1 VGAQRLGRLAHGPA
15 PAEVVLASK
24 PGPARRA
31 GPAGRSFGERPLG
44 PAAAP
49 ATAATAPDRPAAVG
63 AARGQVGAARTEV
76 SAARPAELAPAG
88 ACAPAPAH
96 RSPAP
101 GGAFAQGSASA
112 QGGVPGRGTAVGAGS
127 ARREQRRGARGPG
140 PVLVAPDPAPEVTG
154 PAMDLTPGQR
164 KAVFAG
170 IVLALVALGAFLL
183 VPALRSKGGAQGRP
197 AAATQPL
204 HTASPTPPPATPAG
218 LGSTPPAGTGANI
231 YTWLP
236 FSQAGLTAAAN
247 VVRQFAADYSTY
259 TYTESAATFVRRMR
273 GLITAQLAGTL
284 AQAYST
290 PGVAQER
297 TQQKQVYSG
306 TGQITSIRGF
316 GSGAITFVVAVA
328 QKITD
333 TRGTSRNTINYAVTV
348 TGAGTSWQ
356 VNDVELASAG
366 NT

>member
-1 VGAQRLGRLAHGPA
+1 MPPSQ
-15 PAEVVLASK
+15 
-24 PGPARRA
+24 
-31 GPAGRSFGERPLG
+31 AGRRRFDPGRPLQKFFNKFSLLARIG
-44 PAAAP
+44 ENGVGCAVTLSPTYHLKAA
-49 ATAATAPDRPAAVG
+49 DK
-63 AARGQVGAARTEV
+63 
-76 SAARPAELAPAG
+76 
-88 ACAPAPAH
+88 
-96 RSPAP
+96 
-101 GGAFAQGSASA
+101 
-112 QGGVPGRGTAVGAGS
+112 GTLEG
-127 ARREQRRGARGPG
+127 
-140 PVLVAPDPAPEVTG
+140 T
-154 PAMDLTPGQR
+154 
-164 KAVFAG
+164 
-170 IVLALVALGAFLL
+170 
-183 VPALRSKGGAQGRP
+183 ALRSKGGAQGRP

-204 HTASPTPPPATPAG
+204 HSASPTPPPATPAG

-247 VVRQFAADYSTY
+247 VARQFAADYSTY

-328 QKITD
+328 QKITE

>member
-1 VGAQRLGRLAHGPA
+1 M
-15 PAEVVLASK
+15 
-24 PGPARRA
+24 
-31 GPAGRSFGERPLG
+31 F
-44 PAAAP
+44 
-49 ATAATAPDRPAAVG
+49 
-63 AARGQVGAARTEV
+63 
-76 SAARPAELAPAG
+76 
-88 ACAPAPAH
+88 
-96 RSPAP
+96 
-101 GGAFAQGSASA
+101 
-112 QGGVPGRGTAVGAGS
+112 
-127 ARREQRRGARGPG
+127 
-140 PVLVAPDPAPEVTG
+140 G

-183 VPALRSKGGAQGRP
+183 VPALRSKGAAQGRP

-204 HTASPTPPPATPAG
+204 HSASPAPPPPTPAG
-218 LGSTPPAGTGANI
+218 LGSTPPSGTGPNI
-231 YTWLP
+231 YAWLP

-273 GLITAQLAGTL
+273 GLITAELAGTL

-290 PGVAQER
+290 PGVAQGR

-328 QKITD
+328 QKITSAK
-333 TRGTSRNTINYAVTV
+333 GTSRERTDYVVTL
-348 TGAGTSWQ
+348 TGDGTKWQ
-356 VNDVELASAG
+356 VTDIELSSAG
-366 NT
+366 NS